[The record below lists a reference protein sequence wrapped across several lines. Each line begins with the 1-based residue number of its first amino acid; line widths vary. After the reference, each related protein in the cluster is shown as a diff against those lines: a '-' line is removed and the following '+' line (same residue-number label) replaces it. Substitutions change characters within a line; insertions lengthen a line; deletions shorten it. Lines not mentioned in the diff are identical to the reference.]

1 MGRGP
6 SPANDPPMRKPR
18 DLLAVIDPDGS
29 QGDGGGEGPP
39 GSRPADACELEQELA
54 FDLLVGVGID
64 VGDEV
69 VLRLGE
75 PVAVLSGGEQ
85 IGVLAGSAS
94 RAMRSCVD
102 FGYRMSGA
110 VTALDPSKGSGM
122 IVISGERR

>member
-6 SPANDPPMRKPR
+6 SPADDPPMRRPR
-18 DLLAVIDPDGS
+18 DLLVMDPDGS
-29 QGDGGGEGPP
+29 QGESEGAL

-54 FDLLVGVGID
+54 FDLLDGAGVD

-75 PVAVLSGGEQ
+75 PVAVLSGGER
-85 IGVLAGSAS
+85 IGALAGSAS
-94 RAMRSCVD
+94 RAMRSCID

-110 VTALDPSKGSGM
+110 VTALDASSGSG
-122 IVISGERR
+122 VIAVSGER

>member
-29 QGDGGGEGPP
+29 QGDGEGAP
-39 GSRPADACELEQELA
+39 GSRPADAGELEQELA
-54 FDLLVGVGID
+54 FDLLVGVRIG

-85 IGVLAGSAS
+85 IGALAGSAS

-102 FGYRMSGA
+102 FGYRMSGT

-122 IVISGERR
+122 IVVSGERR